1 MARKDIA
8 KISLYTLTFSF
19 VCLSTFSRL
28 RFIFFKTRTKNKQH
42 SQWLIIV
49 LIWRNGRCRG
59 KFDLSLSLSLSLS
72 YTLPCFL
79 VKFSLFPL
87 PLQLEDKLYPLWLST
102 SLSLRLP
109 RFTVHSR
116 VTERSLF
123 IAATLLRVH
132 GGTLILSFSSSLFY
146 FTLPTFCPSAPPS
159 KP

>member
-59 KFDLSLSLSLSLS
+59 KFDLSLSLSLS

-79 VKFSLFPL
+79 VKFPLFPL
-87 PLQLEDKLYPLWLST
+87 PLQLEDKLYPLWRLST